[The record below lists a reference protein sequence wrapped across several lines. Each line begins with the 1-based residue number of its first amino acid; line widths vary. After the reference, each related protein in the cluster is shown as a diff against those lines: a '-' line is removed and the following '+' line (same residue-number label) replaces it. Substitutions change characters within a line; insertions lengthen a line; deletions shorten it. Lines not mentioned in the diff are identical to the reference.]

1 MTSIC
6 RGAGECLEQTINENT
21 YAKAPDY
28 TCVHNCKPVPCC
40 NEIVCGTQLPL
51 WFHGLKHVDIC
62 ICIGCDT
69 MFGKKLDVVDSADC
83 PVCLE
88 TKLSVVMPNCTHT
101 MCIGCFKRCMYG
113 APDEPEPQ
121 FPYPDDVSDEYGA
134 IGRDAH
140 EERSRFLK
148 RYPLIS
154 KWNNE
159 WNMWDDNRQK
169 KYEQEESLRRC
180 PYCRA

>member
-28 TCVHNCKPVPCC
+28 TCVHNCKPIPCC

-51 WFHGLKHVDIC
+51 WFHGLKHADIC
-62 ICIGCDT
+62 ICIDCDM

-113 APDEPEPQ
+113 PPDEPEPQ